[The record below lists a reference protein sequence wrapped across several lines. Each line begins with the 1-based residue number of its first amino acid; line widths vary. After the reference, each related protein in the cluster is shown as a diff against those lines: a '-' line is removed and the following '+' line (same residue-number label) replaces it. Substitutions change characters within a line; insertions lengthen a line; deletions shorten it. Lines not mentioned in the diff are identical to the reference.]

1 MGWDQVGTCGIGA
14 LTSDGGRTL
23 PGLGEIREDSL
34 EARVPETRGPGG
46 SGGAGGAGQGLCQPR
61 ATPRHSQ
68 RTGLGPAR
76 GLPGKS
82 PSLGR
87 RLGLPSALGL
97 CLLKKKKGHHSTT
110 ENPKHTHRSRE
121 TAPCS
126 LPAAPAFTPVHQRT
140 LPRPR
145 PQHLKQVP

>member
-68 RTGLGPAR
+68 RTGLGPAQ

-97 CLLKKKKGHHSTT
+97 CLLKKKKATILLRKIPNTPTEAERRHPAVSQQLPHS
-110 ENPKHTHRSRE
+110 
-121 TAPCS
+121 
-126 LPAAPAFTPVHQRT
+126 
-140 LPRPR
+140 
-145 PQHLKQVP
+145 HLSTSGRCPGPGPST